1 MTPIEFETRLD
12 QYGSNLEHWPKTVR
26 DQASIV
32 IREKPQLKKL
42 LYRQAAIENELRV
55 SDLKAPSYL
64 KDKIL
69 GQIEPRE
76 SMDLFVN
83 WLSFSLART
92 AIALLLPIA
101 TGMSLGSMMN
111 SEEPLQSDM
120 DTISY
125 TQYLLESENEI

>member
-12 QYGSNLEHWPKTVR
+12 QYGSNLDYWPKTVR

-32 IREKPQLKKL
+32 IREKPQLKNL
-42 LYRQAAIENELRV
+42 LYRQAAIENELRA

-101 TGMSLGSMMN
+101 TGMSLGSLMN
-111 SEEPLQSDM
+111 SQEPLQSDM